1 MELRH
6 HRKLMNSTNAGSDCL
21 MLFAVLEHPGLVHK

>member
-1 MELRH
+1 MSQ
-6 HRKLMNSTNAGSDCL
+6 KNSINSSNAGSDCL